1 MTNEDELCQGKY
13 SSYQGITIHLVFLSL
28 SLILVLELVL
38 MPWYHFTLSQGSVH
52 IYGIKEIKIYVRLL
66 IAVYESKVFFS
77 APKWKEGIKPTVEA
91 GMNGEDGKD
100 GIDGPQGKSI
110 NLSSK

>member
-13 SSYQGITIHLVFLSL
+13 SSYQGMTIHLVFLSL

-38 MPWYHFTLSQGSVH
+38 MPWYHFTLSQGRVH
-52 IYGIKEIKIYVRLL
+52 IYGIKEIKIYVRSL

-77 APKWKEGIKPTVEA
+77 APKWKEGFKTTVEA

>member
-1 MTNEDELCQGKY
+1 MR
-13 SSYQGITIHLVFLSL
+13 S
-28 SLILVLELVL
+28 
-38 MPWYHFTLSQGSVH
+38 
-52 IYGIKEIKIYVRLL
+52 L

-77 APKWKEGIKPTVEA
+77 APKWKEGFKTTVEA

>member
-1 MTNEDELCQGKY
+1 
-13 SSYQGITIHLVFLSL
+13 
-28 SLILVLELVL
+28 

-52 IYGIKEIKIYVRLL
+52 IYGIKEIKIYVRSL
-66 IAVYESKVFFS
+66 IAAYESKIFFS
-77 APKWKEGIKPTVEA
+77 APKWKEGFKTTAEA

-110 NLSSK
+110 KFSSK